1 MKKII
6 IAIVAVF
13 TLGTANAQ
21 IQDLGIRGAYGAGY
35 GAELSAMW
43 GLGGNRLET
52 DLGFAGGHHW
62 SYINL
67 NGIYQ
72 WTWDL
77 GSDFGWF
84 AGVGAS
90 LGLYTS
96 DGAEHYNDGFGL
108 GVLAQIGLEFNPSA
122 IPFQFTL
129 DFRPQWDFIGHSGFG
144 WGGAL
149 GIRYRF

>member
-1 MKKII
+1 MKKTMII
-6 IAIVAVF
+6 LVAILMGSMAS
-13 TLGTANAQ
+13 AQ
-21 IQDLGIRGAYGAGY
+21 IQDLGIRGAFGSGF
-35 GAELSAMW
+35 GGEISAMW

-52 DLGFAGGHHW
+52 DLGWSGGKGW

-67 NGIYQ
+67 NGVYQ

-77 GSDFGWF
+77 GSNFGWF

-90 LGLYTS
+90 LGLYS
-96 DGAEHYNDGFGL
+96 GSAENYTAGFGL
-108 GVLAQIGLEFNPSA
+108 GILGQIGLEFNPQA

-144 WGGAL
+144 YGGAL

>member
-13 TLGTANAQ
+13 TMGTAANAQ
-21 IQDLGIRGAYGAGY
+21 IQDLGVRGAFGSGA

-43 GLGGNRLET
+43 GLNANRLET
-52 DLGFAGGHHW
+52 DLGWAGANGW

-67 NGIYQ
+67 TGIYQ

-84 AGVGAS
+84 AGVGAN
-90 LGLYTS
+90 LGLYSGTNA
-96 DGAEHYNDGFGL
+96 DYDGFGL
-108 GVLAQIGLEFNPSA
+108 GVAAQIGLEFNPSA

-129 DFRPQWDFIGHSGFG
+129 DFRPSWGLIGHSGFG
-144 WGGAL
+144 YGGAL

>member
-6 IAIVAVF
+6 IALVAVF
-13 TLGTANAQ
+13 AMGTANAQ
-21 IQDLGIRGAYGAGY
+21 IQDLGVRGAFGDGF
-35 GAELSAMW
+35 GGELSAMW
-43 GLGGNRLET
+43 GMGGNRLET
-52 DLGFAGGHHW
+52 DLGWAGGKHW
-62 SYINL
+62 SYVNL
-67 NGIYQ
+67 NCVYQ

-77 GSDFGWF
+77 AGDFGWF
-84 AGVGAS
+84 AGVGAN

-96 DGAEHYNDGFGL
+96 DGAAEYNSGLGL

-129 DFRPQWDFIGHSGFG
+129 DARPQWDFIGHSGFG
-144 WGGAL
+144 YGVAL

>member
-13 TLGTANAQ
+13 AMSTAANAQ
-21 IQDLGIRGAYGAGY
+21 IQDLGVRGAFGSSA

-52 DLGFAGGHHW
+52 DLGWAGGHEW
-62 SYINL
+62 NYINL
-67 NGIYQ
+67 TGVYQ
-72 WTWDL
+72 WTWEL
-77 GSDFGWF
+77 GSGFGWF
-84 AGVGAS
+84 AGVGANV
-90 LGLYTS
+90 GLYT
-96 DGAEHYNDGFGL
+96 GTNNDGIGL
-108 GVLAQIGLEFNPSA
+108 GIAGQIGLEFNPSA

-129 DFRPQWDFIGHSGFG
+129 DFRPQWDILGYHSGFG
-144 WGGAL
+144 YAGAL

>member
-1 MKKII
+1 MKKVII
-6 IAIVAVF
+6 VLVAV
-13 TLGTANAQ
+13 LMGTMASAQ
-21 IQDLGIRGAYGAGY
+21 IQDLGVRGAFGSGY

-43 GLGGNRLET
+43 GMGGNRLET
-52 DLGFAGGHHW
+52 DLGWTGDDHW

-67 NGIYQ
+67 NCVYQ

-84 AGVGAS
+84 AGVGANV
-90 LGLYTS
+90 GLYSS
-96 DGAEHYNDGFGL
+96 DGAAGYNNGLGL
-108 GVLAQIGLEFNPSA
+108 GVLGQIGLEFNPSA

-129 DFRPQWDFIGHSGFG
+129 DFRPQWDIIGHSGFG
-144 WGGAL
+144 YGGAL